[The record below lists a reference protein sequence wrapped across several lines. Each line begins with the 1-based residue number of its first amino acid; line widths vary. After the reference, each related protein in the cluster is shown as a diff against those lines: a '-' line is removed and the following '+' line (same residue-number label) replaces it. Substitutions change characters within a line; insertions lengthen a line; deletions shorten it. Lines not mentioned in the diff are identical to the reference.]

1 MNCETYKQW
10 ISGYVDEELGV
21 EERRQLESHLST
33 CESCRRELEE
43 LVQLKESL
51 AMIQFKEPS
60 DAELDR
66 YWGNVYNRLERGVGW
81 ICFSLGA
88 IMLLCWGAFAMIEEL
103 IQDPGVSM
111 VVKTGVVALIVGA
124 VILFVSIAR
133 ERLTVRK
140 TDKYSREVE
149 R

>member
-1 MNCETYKQW
+1 MNCENYRQW
-10 ISGYVDEELGV
+10 ISGYVDEELDANQR
-21 EERRQLESHLST
+21 EQLESHLHT

-43 LVQLKESL
+43 LVQFKESL
-51 AMIQFKEPS
+51 AMIQFTEPS

-66 YWGNVYNRLERGVGW
+66 YWSKIYNRLERGVGW

-88 IMLLCWGAFAMIEEL
+88 ILVLCWGAFAMIEEL
-103 IQDPGVSM
+103 IRDRELSM
-111 VVKTGVVALIVGA
+111 VVKVGMVALIVGA